1 MRKFFPKEFILIL
14 GLTAITWLLI
24 TISTAERSLNVE
36 LTVSAPSSIVN
47 NSVLDDTAKVVT
59 MEAKA
64 VGINALRLSSLD
76 DYTVIVDASKFKVAD
91 TTIARIKFK
100 DVVSELTKVFD
111 PSISYSA
118 AVSFLE
124 FPCTPLV
131 TKKKP
136 LHFENK
142 DHIKLPKGFQWI
154 EEPHLSQDSIEVS
167 GSAVAVA
174 SANLKV
180 IAPDMIWKGGA
191 AESAMIQGLHSQ
203 LRANHVNDILI
214 EGNSELWIERRYRES
229 LVISQKIYDIEI
241 WVSGP
246 KDFLKVAELADI
258 GSIETTTHRQSI
270 TVQFGSIHPNVSVL
284 SVHPSLIEL

>member
-1 MRKFFPKEFILIL
+1 M
-14 GLTAITWLLI
+14 TAITWLLI

-47 NSVLDDTAKVVT
+47 NSVLDDTAKFVT
-59 MEAKA
+59 KKQSS
-64 VGINALRLSSLD
+64 INALRLSSLD

-91 TTIARIKFK
+91 TTIARIQFN

-111 PSISYSA
+111 PSISYSS

-124 FPCTPLV
+124 FSCTPLV

-142 DHIKLPKGFQWI
+142 EHIKLPKGFQWI

-174 SANLKV
+174 SANLQV

-191 AESAMIQGLHSQ
+191 AESAMIRGLHSQ
-203 LRANHVNDILI
+203 LRANHVNEILI

-270 TVQFGSIHPNVSVL
+270 TVQFGSIHLMYLFFLCIHHLLNFKYDGIKSNL
-284 SVHPSLIEL
+284 SPVV